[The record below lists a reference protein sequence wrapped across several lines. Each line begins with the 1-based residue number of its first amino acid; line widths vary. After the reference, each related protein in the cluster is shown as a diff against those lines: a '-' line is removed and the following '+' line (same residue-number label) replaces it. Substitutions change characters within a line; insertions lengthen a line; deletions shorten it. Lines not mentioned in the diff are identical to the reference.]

1 MAIIPK
7 VSGGSN
13 LPKKVTPSGSHIAR
27 CYGMIELG
35 TVKSEYLGE
44 VKHLHKVII
53 DFELPME
60 TAVFRDGEEE
70 KPFVISKEYTLS
82 FHEKSTLR
90 AHLSSWRGKPFTDAE
105 AAKFDITKLVGVPA
119 MINVIHKASADGT
132 KVYANIA
139 SISPMP
145 KGLSCPDQVNDNRVL
160 SYSDWNQEV
169 FMSLPEWLADKISST
184 PEYKAK
190 FSMNAPIVLDVVAED
205 SLEDSLP
212 F

>member
-1 MAIIPK
+1 MSIIPK

-13 LPKKVTPSGSHIAR
+13 TPKKVCPSGSHVAR

-44 VKHLHKVII
+44 TKHLHKVII
-53 DFELPME
+53 DFELPLE
-60 TAVFRDGEEE
+60 TSVFREGEEE

-105 AAKFDITKLVGVPA
+105 AANFDITKLVGVPA
-119 MINVIHKASADGT
+119 MVNVIHKASADGT

-145 KGLSCPDQVNDNRVL
+145 KGLECPKQVNPSRIL
-160 SYSDWNQEV
+160 SYSNWNQEV
-169 FMSLPEWLADKISST
+169 FMGLPEWLADKISLT
-184 PEYKAK
+184 PEYQAK
-190 FSMNAPIVLDVVAED
+190 FSMVKPPKLDIIQEEAD
-205 SLEDSLP
+205 SILP